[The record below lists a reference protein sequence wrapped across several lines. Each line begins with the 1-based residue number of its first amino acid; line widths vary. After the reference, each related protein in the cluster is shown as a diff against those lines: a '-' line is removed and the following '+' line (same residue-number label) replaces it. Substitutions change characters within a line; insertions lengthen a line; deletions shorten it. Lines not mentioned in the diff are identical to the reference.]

1 MPIVPVRLFFPSSA
15 LSRAACI
22 LLGEGNDGPALLS
35 WLEAQERD
43 WLSLSN
49 LAAVDP
55 TITAKE
61 VVTNIEMLLAL
72 EEDSDAADKVW
83 GSRALD
89 VAELV
94 VG

>member
-1 MPIVPVRLFFPSSA
+1 MS
-15 LSRAACI
+15 
-22 LLGEGNDGPALLS
+22 
-35 WLEAQERD
+35 
-43 WLSLSN
+43 
-49 LAAVDP
+49 AVDP

-72 EEDSDAADKVW
+72 EEDSDAADRVW

-94 VG
+94 IG

>member
-1 MPIVPVRLFFPSSA
+1 M
-15 LSRAACI
+15 
-22 LLGEGNDGPALLS
+22 LGEGNDGRAFLS
-35 WLEAQERD
+35 WLETQERD
-43 WLSLSN
+43 WLSFSN
-49 LAAVDP
+49 LSAVDP

-72 EEDSDAADKVW
+72 EEDSDAADRVW

-94 VG
+94 IG